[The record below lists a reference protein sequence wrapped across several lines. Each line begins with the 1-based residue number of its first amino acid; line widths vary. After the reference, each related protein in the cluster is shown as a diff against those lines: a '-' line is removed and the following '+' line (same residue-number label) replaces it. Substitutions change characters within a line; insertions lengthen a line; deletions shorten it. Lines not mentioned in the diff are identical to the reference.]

1 MFFSIEPSNG
11 VPMYEQ
17 IVRQVKFSVAS
28 RTLRP
33 GQMLPSVRELATQ
46 LAVNPN
52 TVSRAIG
59 QLQTDGVVESLRGRG
74 MVVCQEAP
82 AQCRRERQ
90 TIVAQRIQSVLEDAV
105 QAGLTVD
112 EIEAM
117 VRTSMRALPGDTAP
131 QSPP

>member
-1 MFFSIEPSNG
+1 MFISIEPSNG

-33 GQMLPSVRELATQ
+33 GQMLPSVRDLATQ

-52 TVSRAIG
+52 TVSRAMG
-59 QLQTDGVVESLRGRG
+59 QLQSDGVVESLRGRG
-74 MVVCQEAP
+74 MVVCQGAP

-90 TIVAQRIQSVLEDAV
+90 AIVAQRIQAVLDEAA
-105 QAGLTVD
+105 QAGLGRG
-112 EIEAM
+112 EIETL
-117 VRTSMRALPGDTAP
+117 VDKSLRALPDVGLQ